1 MPAIRISASREYD
14 VIVERGILG
23 DLGKFA
29 RRAVS
34 GSAKIAAVVSDDR
47 VFELYGKRAC
57 DALQEAGFRVV
68 SFVFPHGEQSKTL
81 AVYGEIVH
89 FLSENHLTRSDFL
102 VALGGGIPG
111 DITGF
116 AAATYQRGIPFIQI
130 PTTLLAAVDSSV
142 GGKTAVN
149 LETGK
154 NQVGCF
160 YQPSLVLCDPEVLK
174 TLPEEEYRCGCAEV
188 IKYGI
193 LGNAE
198 FFREL
203 RERPIKNQLE
213 RVITTCVSM
222 KRDIVAEDEFDRG
235 KRQLLNLGHTI
246 GHAIEACSGFKILH
260 GEAVAA
266 GMALIAR
273 AAFQKGI
280 CGAETVEAILSV
292 LKEYGLPTGTDFSAE
307 ELLRAVM
314 SDKKMNGD
322 RITLVLPEK
331 IGKCRLEELPA
342 EQLESFIHAGGI
354 Q

>member
-1 MPAIRISASREYD
+1 MPAIRINASREYD

-23 DLGKFA
+23 DMDKLVRKT
-29 RRAVS
+29 VS
-34 GSAKIAAVVSDDR
+34 GDAKIAAVISDDR
-47 VFELYGKRAC
+47 VFGLYGKKVC
-57 DALQEAGFRVV
+57 DSLEKSGFYTV
-68 SFVFPHGEQSKTL
+68 SFVFPHGERSKTL
-81 AVYGEIVH
+81 ETYGRIVH

-160 YQPSLVLCDPEVLK
+160 YQPSLVLCDPDVLE
-174 TLPEEEYRCGCAEV
+174 TLPEREYRCGCAEV

-193 LGNAE
+193 LGNAG
-198 FFREL
+198 FFRQCQEV
-203 RERPIKNQLE
+203 PIRNQLE
-213 RVITTCVSM
+213 HVIRTCVSM

-246 GHAIEACSGFKILH
+246 GHAIEACSGFEILH

-266 GMALIAR
+266 GTALIAK
-273 AAFQKGI
+273 AAFRRGI
-280 CGAETVEAILSV
+280 CGADTVEAILSI
-292 LKEYGLPTGTDFSAE
+292 LEAYGLPVETGFRAE
-307 ELLRAVM
+307 ELMHAVL
-314 SDKKMNGD
+314 SDKKMSGD
-322 RITLVLPEK
+322 QITLVLPEK
-331 IGKCRLEELPA
+331 IGKCRLEKVSA
-342 EQLESFIHAGGI
+342 EQLRDFIYAGGI